1 MNQPPSSTDDPV
13 DPATLDLG
21 SLAYFV
27 GLGFN
32 QAVAAALEAEG
43 YAGIKP
49 SFGFVVQH
57 LIGGP
62 KTATQL
68 AGLLGITQQ
77 AVSKRLRDM
86 SQAGLLD
93 EFESGDARQRLVG
106 LSAKGQRLV
115 KRTRTLR
122 VEVCARM
129 LEPVTAADIATAKA
143 ALLVAITRLDLVDAV
158 EHRQVREGQ

>member
-1 MNQPPSSTDDPV
+1 MSQQEPAADDPV
-13 DPATLDLG
+13 DPSTLDLG

-32 QAVAAALEAEG
+32 QAVASALEAEG
-43 YAGIKP
+43 YDGIKP

-77 AVSKRLRDM
+77 AVSKRLREM

-93 EFESGDARQRLVG
+93 EFESPDARQRLVG
-106 LSAKGQRLV
+106 LSARGQRLV

-122 VEVCARM
+122 TEVCARM
-129 LEPVTAADIATAKA
+129 LAHVKSADVAAAKA
-143 ALLVAITRLDLVDAV
+143 VLLAAMSRLDLLDAV
-158 EHRQVREGQ
+158 QHRRVREGA